1 MCLLDLGMVEKDR
14 NKKDEERSFSRLQ
27 KYSDEAEALKPSV
40 DTIFKP
46 LQIVT
51 L

>member
-1 MCLLDLGMVEKDR
+1 VVKKDR

-27 KYSDEAEALKPSV
+27 KYSDEAEVLKPSG

>member
-1 MCLLDLGMVEKDR
+1 MVEKDR
-14 NKKDEERSFSRLQ
+14 NKKDEKRSFSRLQ
-27 KYSDEAEALKPSV
+27 KLSDDAEALKPSV
-40 DTIFKP
+40 YTIFKP

>member
-1 MCLLDLGMVEKDR
+1 MCLLDFGMVEKDR

-27 KYSDEAEALKPSV
+27 KYSADAEALKPSI